1 MIKIG
6 YADPLG
12 LFEAYVG
19 DFCHITRADGG
30 HIRLRAT
37 RPGVKEIADLG
48 ADELA
53 ALGCAIQR
61 LSRAMQIALTRN
73 GVAICRV
80 NVQINGNWSD
90 LYHTEQSFCVH
101 FYGRAYDAEVQPLGQ
116 ALCFPSPREH
126 EEFYRGVEPINSDD
140 VELIRR
146 ILQEQS

>member
-19 DFCHITRADGG
+19 NFCHITRTDGG

-37 RPGVKEIADLG
+37 RPGVKGISDLN

-53 ALGCAIQR
+53 ALGGAIER
-61 LSRAMQIALTRN
+61 LSKAMQTALTHN

-80 NVQINGNWSD
+80 NVQINNNWSD
-90 LYHTEQSFCVH
+90 LYHTEPSFCVH
-101 FYGRAYDAEVQPLGQ
+101 FYGRAYDAKVQPLGQ
-116 ALCFPSPREH
+116 ALNFPSPREH

-140 VELIRR
+140 VELIRK
-146 ILQEQS
+146 ILQE